1 MEDTAKEPN
10 AILLLVAN
18 GMAPAEIAFVLGTD
32 NDTIERVISTLCAE
46 LGASNLMELVL
57 CLHSTESA
65 LRVVAPTVPRRLA

>member
-18 GMAPAEIAFVLGTD
+18 GMAPAEIAFVLGTY